1 MDITIFGKPFWIY
14 GIEGTVYGLRKWTS
28 TSVQTSG
35 TATTYE
41 IAPGVYRT
49 DGPKATSTINQ
60 HQECW
65 IRSPGG
71 REKQLQ
77 GVYPV
82 ADTQTVRVVWGA
94 PKGVSAGPDLVVQN
108 VGTGAG
114 WTVNGSLP
122 FAVTGHGVWR
132 LTQQYIV
139 AILILI
145 AVVDAFWWMI
155 GLPQRRAVFVGQPD
169 VPEYQVLF
177 ITAFGIALFLGLAG
191 FIHRNRLMNSNHRKA
206 MAIILRAISD
216 NPDFRTSLQK

>member
-1 MDITIFGKPFWIY
+1 M
-14 GIEGTVYGLRKWTS
+14 
-28 TSVQTSG
+28 
-35 TATTYE
+35 TYE
-41 IAPGVYRT
+41 TGPGVYASH
-49 DGPKATSTINQ
+49 GPKVTSTTTQ

-77 GVYPV
+77 GTYAVG
-82 ADTQTVRVVWGA
+82 DGQTVRVVWGA
-94 PKGVSAGPDLVVQN
+94 MKGTKTGPDLVVQN
-108 VGTGAG
+108 VSSGAG

-132 LTQQYIV
+132 LTRQYIV

-169 VPEYQVLF
+169 VPQYQVLF
-177 ITAFGIALFLGLAG
+177 ITAFGIALLLGLAG

-206 MAIILRAISD
+206 MAIILKAISD
-216 NPDFRTSLQK
+216 NPDFRTNLQK